1 MRLKINSNI
10 WGDALGFIC
19 LAPTPYTLF
28 KEMKSLVKITGIL
41 FIVSACTAQID
52 HNAQVVKSE
61 GKNCPQPG
69 VVSLAVP
76 GEQADFY
83 ERFDFHIRNVV
94 VDADTVK
101 FQTPHQDFVFCR
113 GNNSWTVQS
122 GTLPENLKPQ
132 NYSDYS
138 QDFQTIQFQGKIYQY
153 RVLREPLTPTVPDPN
168 KDRVL
173 FELITPNS
181 KQPQRQILYT
191 LKELQQQTNT
201 NIGAQLGLSRI
212 TAAVIYGNRIWW
224 SVAFEQGEGND
235 GIATIVGYEPQ
246 TNKFTLIKPEEL
258 RSHQIT
264 DLVVTGNTNNP
275 TFWMGTKI
283 SGEGNP
289 YLPAKGLVAYRPNP
303 QNLNSGS
310 FNSYNVYNSP
320 LVGAIPD
327 KLKLENN
334 QLWVGTGNGVCQ
346 INLQAVDNPQSW
358 SCWRF
363 AAMAKLPK
371 SGLPIYSQLS
381 SQTPDLTLSPNQ
393 NNETIEV
400 LWWSPIDF
408 QTRKG
413 RYEVRTTQGFTV
425 KLDQGASRYEFGR
438 FLPPEKPLVYWPGF
452 EWHWNGE
459 RFVRGFDEVAL
470 NYSGG
475 GPAGIGVT
483 FDPTGDQR
491 NANAI
496 RGDLELL
503 EISAKSTSVKYYSGW
518 VDESN
523 LNPYLTVVPQTQPQ
537 KKQPNPLAIKNGLIR
552 SIYQKR

>member
-1 MRLKINSNI
+1 MNFLDIKTF
-10 WGDALGFIC
+10 L
-19 LAPTPYTLF
+19 
-28 KEMKSLVKITGIL
+28 KITGIL
-41 FIVSACTAQID
+41 FIVSACTAPID
-52 HNAQVVKSE
+52 NNAQAVKGE
-61 GKNCPQPG
+61 VKNCPKSA
-69 VVSLAVP
+69 VLSLSVP

-83 ERFDFHIRNVV
+83 ERFDFHIRNVIA
-94 VDADTVK
+94 DADTVK
-101 FQTPHQDFVFCR
+101 FQTRNQDFVFCR

-132 NYSDYS
+132 NYSEYS
-138 QDFQTIQFQGKIYQY
+138 QDFQTIQFQGETYRY

-168 KDRVL
+168 KDRVF
-173 FELITPNS
+173 FELITPKS
-181 KQPQRQILYT
+181 KQPQRQTLYT
-191 LKELQQQTNT
+191 LKQLQQQTNT
-201 NIGAQLGLSRI
+201 SIGTQLGLPRI

-246 TNKFTLIKPEEL
+246 TNKFTFIKPEEL

-264 DLVVTGNTNNP
+264 DLVVTGNPDDP

-289 YLPAKGLVAYRPNP
+289 YLAAKGLVAYRPNP

-310 FNSYNVYNSP
+310 LTSYNVYNSP

-327 KLKLENN
+327 KLRLENN

-363 AAMAKLPK
+363 AAMAQLPK
-371 SGLPIYSQLS
+371 SGLPIYSELL
-381 SQTPDLTLSPNQ
+381 SQTPAFTLSPNQ
-393 NNETIEV
+393 DNETIEV
-400 LWWSPIDF
+400 LWWSPRDF

-425 KLDQGASRYEFGR
+425 KLDQGASRYDFGR

-475 GPAGIGVT
+475 GPTGIGVN
-483 FDPTGDQR
+483 FDPTGNKR
-491 NANAI
+491 SANAI

-503 EISAKSTSVKYYSGW
+503 EISPKSTSVKYYSGW
-518 VDESN
+518 IDESN
-523 LNPYLTVVPQTQPQ
+523 LNPYLTVVPHTKPQ
-537 KKQPNPLAIKNGLIR
+537 NQQPNPLAAIAKQL
-552 SIYQKR
+552 